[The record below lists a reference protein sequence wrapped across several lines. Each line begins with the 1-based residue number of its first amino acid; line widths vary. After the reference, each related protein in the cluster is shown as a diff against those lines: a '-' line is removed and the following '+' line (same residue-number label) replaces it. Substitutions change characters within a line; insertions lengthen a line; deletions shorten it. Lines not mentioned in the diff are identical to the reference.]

1 MRAQTQPGVQE
12 VFLSQTNSLAL
23 VVVKKKS
30 TLQCQV
36 RCCASPP
43 PGENKFNHKPAKS
56 CLGASEAVQIEI
68 SSPKKRSNF
77 HNKFAPKFLVQEL
90 NSSFWRRPAAQGK
103 FRYNLA
109 GTMLGLSMHGNH
121 LHVVLGRS
129 AEMTPICTA
138 SHRRSNTTGPEVM
151 VSAIKPPATDGTRQN
166 WKVL

>member
-1 MRAQTQPGVQE
+1 MD
-12 VFLSQTNSLAL
+12 
-23 VVVKKKS
+23 
-30 TLQCQV
+30 
-36 RCCASPP
+36 
-43 PGENKFNHKPAKS
+43 
-56 CLGASEAVQIEI
+56 ASEAVQIKI

-151 VSAIKPPATDGTRQN
+151 VSAIKPPATDGTARTGRCFDRTQRKFLKSKELALAN
-166 WKVL
+166 LFGRTCTRLQLVGQPFPVQSLNCIDRR